1 MYISTNY
8 MREIDPNTTSRAKA
22 FKLWMQSPMPMV
34 TMTKTYDITHL
45 RRLARRRGVKLNMLM
60 CYAVVKAASKFRE
73 FYMLPVEDKLMEYDH
88 LAINTIVMTTTG
100 GINTC
105 DIPFSDDIHTFA
117 EDYLRLT
124 REASHA
130 EDDVTLNG
138 SYMVIG
144 SSALTKCE
152 LDSVTNLYAGWCN
165 NPFVV
170 WSKYRKGVFRTTL
183 PLSFQFHHTQMDGPI
198 STAFLNELQ
207 RVISELEY

>member
-1 MYISTNY
+1 
-8 MREIDPNTTSRAKA
+8 MRVVDPKTTSRAKA
-22 FKLWMQSPMPMV
+22 FDLWIKSPMPMV

-45 RRLARRRGVKLNMLM
+45 LRLSHRRGVKLNMLM
-60 CYAVVKAASKFRE
+60 CYAIVKAASKFQE
-73 FYMLPVEDKLMEYDH
+73 FYLLPVGETLVEYDH

-105 DIPFSDDIHTFA
+105 DIPYSEDIHTFA
-117 EDYLRLT
+117 DDYLRLT
-124 REASHA
+124 AEASRA
-130 EDDVTLNG
+130 TSDVTLEG

-170 WSKYRKGVFRTTL
+170 WSKYRKGLFRTVV

-207 RVISELEY
+207 RVMNELEY

>member
-1 MYISTNY
+1 MRVVDPKTTN
-8 MREIDPNTTSRAKA
+8 RAKA
-22 FKLWMQSPMPMV
+22 FDLWIKSPMPMV

-45 RRLARRRGVKLNMLM
+45 LRLSRRRGVKLNMLM
-60 CYAVVKAASKFRE
+60 CYAIVKAASKFQE
-73 FYMLPVEDKLMEYDH
+73 FYLLPVGETLVEYDH

-105 DIPFSDDIHTFA
+105 DIPYSEDIHTFA
-117 EDYLRLT
+117 NDYLRLT
-124 REASHA
+124 AEASRA
-130 EDDVTLNG
+130 TSDVTLEG

-170 WSKYRKGVFRTTL
+170 WSKYRKGLFRTIV

-207 RVISELEY
+207 RVMNELEY

>member
-1 MYISTNY
+1 MRVVDPKTTN
-8 MREIDPNTTSRAKA
+8 RAKA
-22 FKLWMQSPMPMV
+22 FDLWIKSPMPMV

-45 RRLARRRGVKLNMLM
+45 LRLSRRRGVKLNMLM
-60 CYAVVKAASKFRE
+60 CYAIVKAASKFQE
-73 FYMLPVEDKLMEYDH
+73 FYLLPVGETLVEYDH

-105 DIPFSDDIHTFA
+105 DIPYSEDIHSFA
-117 EDYLRLT
+117 NDYLRLT
-124 REASHA
+124 AEASRA
-130 EDDVTLNG
+130 TSDVTLEG

-170 WSKYRKGVFRTTL
+170 WSKYRKGLFRAVV

-207 RVISELEY
+207 RVMNELEY

>member
-1 MYISTNY
+1 
-8 MREIDPNTTSRAKA
+8 MRVVDPKTTSRAKA
-22 FKLWMQSPMPMV
+22 FDLWIKSPMPMV

-45 RRLARRRGVKLNMLM
+45 LRLSRRRGVKLNMLM
-60 CYAVVKAASKFRE
+60 CYAIVKAASKFQE
-73 FYMLPVEDKLMEYDH
+73 FYLLPVGETLVEYDH

-105 DIPFSDDIHTFA
+105 DIPYSEDIHTFA
-117 EDYLRLT
+117 NDYLRLT
-124 REASHA
+124 AEASRA
-130 EDDVTLNG
+130 TSDVTLEG

-170 WSKYRKGVFRTTL
+170 WSKYRKGLFRTIV

-207 RVISELEY
+207 RVMNELEY

>member
-1 MYISTNY
+1 
-8 MREIDPNTTSRAKA
+8 MRVVDPKTTSRAKA
-22 FKLWMQSPMPMV
+22 FDLWIKSPMPMV

-45 RRLARRRGVKLNMLM
+45 LRLSRRRGVKLNMLM
-60 CYAVVKAASKFRE
+60 CYAIVKAASKFQE
-73 FYMLPVEDKLMEYDH
+73 FYLLPVGETLVEYDH

-105 DIPFSDDIHTFA
+105 DIPYSEDIHTFA
-117 EDYLRLT
+117 NDYLRLT
-124 REASHA
+124 AEASRA
-130 EDDVTLNG
+130 TSDVTLEG

-170 WSKYRKGVFRTTL
+170 WSKYRKGLFRAVV

-207 RVISELEY
+207 RVMRELEY

>member
-1 MYISTNY
+1 
-8 MREIDPNTTSRAKA
+8 MRVVDPKTTSRAKA
-22 FKLWMQSPMPMV
+22 FDLWIKSPMPMV

-45 RRLARRRGVKLNMLM
+45 LRLSRRRGVKLNMLM
-60 CYAVVKAASKFRE
+60 CYAIVKAASKFQE
-73 FYMLPVEDKLMEYDH
+73 FYLLPVGETLVEYDH

-105 DIPFSDDIHTFA
+105 DIPYSEDIHSFA
-117 EDYLRLT
+117 NDYLRLT
-124 REASHA
+124 AEASRA
-130 EDDVTLNG
+130 TSDVTLEG

-170 WSKYRKGVFRTTL
+170 WSKYRKGLFRAVV

-207 RVISELEY
+207 RVMNELEY

>member
-1 MYISTNY
+1 
-8 MREIDPNTTSRAKA
+8 MRVVDPKTTSRAKA
-22 FKLWMQSPMPMV
+22 YELWIKSPMPMV

-45 RRLARRRGVKLNMLM
+45 RRLSRRRGVKLNMLM
-60 CYAVVKAASKFRE
+60 CYAIVRAASKFKE
-73 FYMLPVEDKLMEYDH
+73 FYLLPVGDKLVEYDH

-105 DIPFSDDIHTFA
+105 DIPYSEDIHTFA
-117 EDYLRLT
+117 DDYLRLT
-124 REASHA
+124 AEASRA
-130 EDDVTLNG
+130 TNDLTLEG

-170 WSKYRKGVFRTTL
+170 WSKYRKRLFRTIV

-198 STAFLNELQ
+198 STAFMNELQ
-207 RVISELEY
+207 RVMSELDY

>member
-1 MYISTNY
+1 MRVVDPKTTN
-8 MREIDPNTTSRAKA
+8 RAKA
-22 FKLWMQSPMPMV
+22 FDLWIKSPMPMV

-45 RRLARRRGVKLNMLM
+45 LRLSRRRGVKLNMLM
-60 CYAVVKAASKFRE
+60 CYAIVKAASKFQE
-73 FYMLPVEDKLMEYDH
+73 FYLLPVGETLVEYDH

-105 DIPFSDDIHTFA
+105 DIPYSEDIHTFA
-117 EDYLRLT
+117 NDYLRLT
-124 REASHA
+124 AEASRA
-130 EDDVTLNG
+130 TSDVTLEG

-170 WSKYRKGVFRTTL
+170 WSKYRKGLFRTVV

-207 RVISELEY
+207 RVMNELEY

>member
-1 MYISTNY
+1 
-8 MREIDPNTTSRAKA
+8 MRVVDPKTTSRAKA
-22 FKLWMQSPMPMV
+22 FDLWIKSPMPMV

-45 RRLARRRGVKLNMLM
+45 LRLSRRRGVKLNMLM
-60 CYAVVKAASKFRE
+60 CYAIVKAASKFQE
-73 FYMLPVEDKLMEYDH
+73 FYLLPVGETLVEYDH

-105 DIPFSDDIHTFA
+105 DIPYSEDIHTFA
-117 EDYLRLT
+117 NDYLRLT
-124 REASHA
+124 AEASRA
-130 EDDVTLNG
+130 TSDVTLEG

-152 LDSVTNLYAGWCN
+152 LDSVANLYAGWCN

-170 WSKYRKGVFRTTL
+170 WSKYRKGLFRTVV

-207 RVISELEY
+207 RVMNELEY

>member
-1 MYISTNY
+1 
-8 MREIDPNTTSRAKA
+8 MRVVDPKTTSRAKA
-22 FKLWMQSPMPMV
+22 FDLWIKSPMPMV

-45 RRLARRRGVKLNMLM
+45 LRLSRRRGVKLNMLM
-60 CYAVVKAASKFRE
+60 CYAIVKAASKFQE
-73 FYMLPVEDKLMEYDH
+73 FYLLPVGETLVEYDR

-105 DIPFSDDIHTFA
+105 DIPYSEDIHTFA
-117 EDYLRLT
+117 NDYLRLT
-124 REASHA
+124 AEASRA
-130 EDDVTLNG
+130 TSDVTLEG

-170 WSKYRKGVFRTTL
+170 WSKYRKGLFRTVV

-207 RVISELEY
+207 RVMNELEY

>member
-1 MYISTNY
+1 
-8 MREIDPNTTSRAKA
+8 MRVVDPKTTSRAKA
-22 FKLWMQSPMPMV
+22 FDLWIKSPMPMV

-45 RRLARRRGVKLNMLM
+45 LRLSRRRGVKLNMLM
-60 CYAVVKAASKFRE
+60 CYAIVKAASKFQE
-73 FYMLPVEDKLMEYDH
+73 FYLLPVGDTLVEYDH
-88 LAINTIVMTTTG
+88 LAINTIVMTAAG

-105 DIPFSDDIHTFA
+105 DIPYSEDIHTFA
-117 EDYLRLT
+117 DDYLRLT
-124 REASHA
+124 AEASRA
-130 EDDVTLNG
+130 TSDVTLEG

-170 WSKYRKGVFRTTL
+170 WSKYRKGLFRTVV

-207 RVISELEY
+207 RVMNELEY

>member
-1 MYISTNY
+1 
-8 MREIDPNTTSRAKA
+8 MRVVDPKTTSRAKA
-22 FKLWMQSPMPMV
+22 FDLWIKSPMPMV

-45 RRLARRRGVKLNMLM
+45 LRLSRCRGVKLNMLM
-60 CYAVVKAASKFRE
+60 CYAIVKAASKFQE
-73 FYMLPVEDKLMEYDH
+73 FYLLPVGETLVEYDH

-105 DIPFSDDIHTFA
+105 DIPYSEDIHTFA
-117 EDYLRLT
+117 NDYLRLT
-124 REASHA
+124 AEASRA
-130 EDDVTLNG
+130 TSDVTLEG

-170 WSKYRKGVFRTTL
+170 WSKYRKGLFRTVV

-207 RVISELEY
+207 RVMNELEY

>member
-1 MYISTNY
+1 
-8 MREIDPNTTSRAKA
+8 MRVVDPKTTSRAKA
-22 FKLWMQSPMPMV
+22 YELWIKSPMPMV

-45 RRLARRRGVKLNMLM
+45 RRLSRRRGVKLNMLM
-60 CYAVVKAASKFRE
+60 CYAIVRPASKFKE
-73 FYMLPVEDKLMEYDH
+73 FYLLPVGDKLVEYDH

-105 DIPFSDDIHTFA
+105 DIPYSEDIHTFA
-117 EDYLRLT
+117 NDYLRLT
-124 REASHA
+124 AEASRA
-130 EDDVTLNG
+130 TNDLTLEG

-170 WSKYRKGVFRTTL
+170 WSKYRKRLFRTIV

-198 STAFLNELQ
+198 STAFMNELQ
-207 RVISELEY
+207 RVMSELDY

>member
-1 MYISTNY
+1 
-8 MREIDPNTTSRAKA
+8 MRVVDPKTTSRAKA
-22 FKLWMQSPMPMV
+22 FDLWIKSPMPMV

-45 RRLARRRGVKLNMLM
+45 LRLSRRRGVKLNMLM
-60 CYAVVKAASKFRE
+60 CYAIVKAASKFQE
-73 FYMLPVEDKLMEYDH
+73 FYLLPVGDTLVEYDH

-105 DIPFSDDIHTFA
+105 DIPYSEDIHTFA
-117 EDYLRLT
+117 NDYLRLT
-124 REASHA
+124 AEASRA
-130 EDDVTLNG
+130 TSDVTLEG

-170 WSKYRKGVFRTTL
+170 WSKYRKGLFRTVV

-207 RVISELEY
+207 RVMNELEY

>member
-1 MYISTNY
+1 
-8 MREIDPNTTSRAKA
+8 MRVVDPKTTSRAKA
-22 FKLWMQSPMPMV
+22 FDLWIKSPMPMV

-45 RRLARRRGVKLNMLM
+45 LRLSRRRGVKLNMLM
-60 CYAVVKAASKFRE
+60 CYAIVKAASKFQE
-73 FYMLPVEDKLMEYDH
+73 FYLLPVGDTLVEYDH

-105 DIPFSDDIHTFA
+105 DIPYSEDIHTFA
-117 EDYLRLT
+117 DDYLRLT
-124 REASHA
+124 AEASRA
-130 EDDVTLNG
+130 TSDVTLEG

-170 WSKYRKGVFRTTL
+170 WSKYRKGLFRAVV

-207 RVISELEY
+207 RVMNELEY

>member
-1 MYISTNY
+1 
-8 MREIDPNTTSRAKA
+8 MRVVDPKTTSRAKA
-22 FKLWMQSPMPMV
+22 FDLWIKSPMPMV

-45 RRLARRRGVKLNMLM
+45 LRLSRRRGVKLNMLM
-60 CYAVVKAASKFRE
+60 CYAIVKAASKFQE
-73 FYMLPVEDKLMEYDH
+73 FYLLPVGDTLVEYDH
-88 LAINTIVMTTTG
+88 LAINTIVMTTAD

-105 DIPFSDDIHTFA
+105 DIPYSEDIHTFA
-117 EDYLRLT
+117 NDYLRLT
-124 REASHA
+124 AEASRA
-130 EDDVTLNG
+130 TSDVTLEG

-170 WSKYRKGVFRTTL
+170 WSKYRKGLFRTVV

-207 RVISELEY
+207 RVMNELEY

>member
-1 MYISTNY
+1 
-8 MREIDPNTTSRAKA
+8 MRVVDPKTTSRAKA
-22 FKLWMQSPMPMV
+22 FDLWIKSPMPMV

-45 RRLARRRGVKLNMLM
+45 LRLSRRRGVKLNMLM
-60 CYAVVKAASKFRE
+60 CYAIVKAASKFQE
-73 FYMLPVEDKLMEYDH
+73 FYLLPVGETLVEYDH
-88 LAINTIVMTTTG
+88 LAINTIVMTTKG

-105 DIPFSDDIHTFA
+105 DIPYSEDIHTFA
-117 EDYLRLT
+117 DDYLRLT
-124 REASHA
+124 AEASRA
-130 EDDVTLNG
+130 TSDVTLEG

-170 WSKYRKGVFRTTL
+170 WSKYRKGLFRTVV

-207 RVISELEY
+207 RVMNELEY

>member
-1 MYISTNY
+1 
-8 MREIDPNTTSRAKA
+8 MRVVDPKTTSRAKA
-22 FKLWMQSPMPMV
+22 YELWIKSPMPMV

-45 RRLARRRGVKLNMLM
+45 RRLSRRCGVKLNMLM
-60 CYAVVKAASKFRE
+60 CYAIVRAASKFKA
-73 FYMLPVEDKLMEYDH
+73 FYLLPVGDKLVEYDH

-105 DIPFSDDIHTFA
+105 DIPYSEDIHTFA
-117 EDYLRLT
+117 NDYLRLT
-124 REASHA
+124 AEASRA
-130 EDDVTLNG
+130 TNDLTLEG

-170 WSKYRKGVFRTTL
+170 WSKYRKRLFRTIV

-198 STAFLNELQ
+198 STAFMNELQ
-207 RVISELEY
+207 RVMSELDY

>member
-1 MYISTNY
+1 
-8 MREIDPNTTSRAKA
+8 MRVVDPKTTSRAKA
-22 FKLWMQSPMPMV
+22 FDLWIKSPMPMV

-45 RRLARRRGVKLNMLM
+45 LRLSRRRGVKLNMLM
-60 CYAVVKAASKFRE
+60 CYAIVKAASKFQE
-73 FYMLPVEDKLMEYDH
+73 FYLLPVGETLVEYDH

-105 DIPFSDDIHTFA
+105 DIPYSEDIHTFA
-117 EDYLRLT
+117 DDYLRLT
-124 REASHA
+124 AEASHTTS
-130 EDDVTLNG
+130 DVTLEG

-170 WSKYRKGVFRTTL
+170 WSKYRKGLFRTVV

-207 RVISELEY
+207 RVMNELEY

>member
-1 MYISTNY
+1 
-8 MREIDPNTTSRAKA
+8 MRVVDPKTTSRAKA
-22 FKLWMQSPMPMV
+22 FDLWIKSPMPMV

-45 RRLARRRGVKLNMLM
+45 LRLSRRRGVKLNMLM
-60 CYAVVKAASKFRE
+60 CYAIVKTASKFQE
-73 FYMLPVEDKLMEYDH
+73 FYLLPVGDTLVEYDH

-105 DIPFSDDIHTFA
+105 DIPYSEDIHTFA
-117 EDYLRLT
+117 NDYLRLT
-124 REASHA
+124 AEASRA
-130 EDDVTLNG
+130 TSDVTLEG

-170 WSKYRKGVFRTTL
+170 WSKYRKGLFRTIV

-207 RVISELEY
+207 RVMNELEY

>member
-1 MYISTNY
+1 
-8 MREIDPNTTSRAKA
+8 MRVVDPKTTSRAKA
-22 FKLWMQSPMPMV
+22 YELWIKSPMPMV

-45 RRLARRRGVKLNMLM
+45 RRLSRRRGVKLNMLM
-60 CYAVVKAASKFRE
+60 CYAIVRAASKFKE
-73 FYMLPVEDKLMEYDH
+73 FYLLPVGDKLVEYDH

-105 DIPFSDDIHTFA
+105 DIPYSEDIHTFA
-117 EDYLRLT
+117 NDYLRLT
-124 REASHA
+124 AEASRA
-130 EDDVTLNG
+130 TNDLTLEG

-170 WSKYRKGVFRTTL
+170 WSKYRKRLFRTIV

-198 STAFLNELQ
+198 STAFMNELQ
-207 RVISELEY
+207 RVMSELDY

>member
-1 MYISTNY
+1 
-8 MREIDPNTTSRAKA
+8 MRVVDPKTTSRAKA
-22 FKLWMQSPMPMV
+22 FDLWIKSPMPMV

-45 RRLARRRGVKLNMLM
+45 LRLSRRRGVKLNMLM
-60 CYAVVKAASKFRE
+60 CYAIVKAASKFQE
-73 FYMLPVEDKLMEYDH
+73 FYLLPVGETLVEYDH

-105 DIPFSDDIHTFA
+105 DIPYSEDIHTFA
-117 EDYLRLT
+117 DDYLRLT
-124 REASHA
+124 AEASRA
-130 EDDVTLNG
+130 TSDVTLEG

-170 WSKYRKGVFRTTL
+170 WSKYRKGLFRTVV

-207 RVISELEY
+207 RVMNELEY

>member
-1 MYISTNY
+1 
-8 MREIDPNTTSRAKA
+8 MRVVDPKTTSRAKA
-22 FKLWMQSPMPMV
+22 FDLWIKSPMPMV

-45 RRLARRRGVKLNMLM
+45 LRLSRRRGVKLNMLM
-60 CYAVVKAASKFRE
+60 CYAIVKTASKFQE
-73 FYMLPVEDKLMEYDH
+73 FYLLPVGDTLVEYDH

-105 DIPFSDDIHTFA
+105 DIPYSEDIHTFA
-117 EDYLRLT
+117 NDYLRLT
-124 REASHA
+124 AEASRA
-130 EDDVTLNG
+130 TSDVTLEG

-170 WSKYRKGVFRTTL
+170 WSKYRKGLFRAVV
-183 PLSFQFHHTQMDGPI
+183 PLSFQFHHTQMDGPT

-207 RVISELEY
+207 RVMNELEY

>member
-1 MYISTNY
+1 
-8 MREIDPNTTSRAKA
+8 MRVVDPKTTSRAKA
-22 FKLWMQSPMPMV
+22 YELWIKSPMPMV

-45 RRLARRRGVKLNMLM
+45 RRLSRRRGVKLNMLM
-60 CYAVVKAASKFRE
+60 CYAIVRAASKFKE
-73 FYMLPVEDKLMEYDH
+73 FYLLPVGDKLVEYDH

-105 DIPFSDDIHTFA
+105 DIPYSEDIHTFA
-117 EDYLRLT
+117 NDYLRLT
-124 REASHA
+124 A
-130 EDDVTLNG
+130 ESSRATNDLTLEG

-170 WSKYRKGVFRTTL
+170 WSKYRKRLFRTIV

-198 STAFLNELQ
+198 STAFMNELQ
-207 RVISELEY
+207 RVMSELDY

>member
-1 MYISTNY
+1 
-8 MREIDPNTTSRAKA
+8 MRVVDPKTTSRAKA
-22 FKLWMQSPMPMV
+22 FDLWIKSPMPMV

-45 RRLARRRGVKLNMLM
+45 LRLSRCRGVKLNMLM
-60 CYAVVKAASKFRE
+60 CYAIVKAASKFKE
-73 FYMLPVEDKLMEYDH
+73 FYLLPVGETLVEYDH

-105 DIPFSDDIHTFA
+105 DIPYSEDIHTFA
-117 EDYLRLT
+117 NDYLRLT
-124 REASHA
+124 AEASRTTS
-130 EDDVTLNG
+130 DVTLEG

-170 WSKYRKGVFRTTL
+170 WSKYRKGLFRTVV

-207 RVISELEY
+207 RVMNELEY

>member
-1 MYISTNY
+1 
-8 MREIDPNTTSRAKA
+8 MRVVDPKTTSRAKA
-22 FKLWMQSPMPMV
+22 FDLWIKSPMPMV

-45 RRLARRRGVKLNMLM
+45 LRLSRRRGVKLNMLV
-60 CYAVVKAASKFRE
+60 CYAIVKAASKFQE
-73 FYMLPVEDKLMEYDH
+73 FYLLPVGETLVEYDH

-105 DIPFSDDIHTFA
+105 DIPYSEDIHTFA
-117 EDYLRLT
+117 NDYLRLT
-124 REASHA
+124 AEASRA
-130 EDDVTLNG
+130 TSDVTLEG

-170 WSKYRKGVFRTTL
+170 WSKYRRSLFRTVV

-207 RVISELEY
+207 RVMNELEY

>member
-1 MYISTNY
+1 
-8 MREIDPNTTSRAKA
+8 MRVVDPKTTSRAKA
-22 FKLWMQSPMPMV
+22 YDLWIKSPMPMV

-45 RRLARRRGVKLNMLM
+45 LRLSRRRGVKLNMLM
-60 CYAVVKAASKFRE
+60 CYAIVKAASKFQE
-73 FYMLPVEDKLMEYDH
+73 FYLLPVGDTLVEYDH

-105 DIPFSDDIHTFA
+105 DIPYSEDIHTFA
-117 EDYLRLT
+117 NDYLRLT
-124 REASHA
+124 AEASRTTS
-130 EDDVTLNG
+130 DVTLEG

-170 WSKYRKGVFRTTL
+170 WSKYRKGLFRDVV

-207 RVISELEY
+207 RVMNELEY

>member
-1 MYISTNY
+1 

-34 TMTKTYDITHL
+34 TMTKTYNITRL
-45 RRLARRRGVKLNMLM
+45 RRLARRRGIKLNMLM
-60 CYAVVKAASKFRE
+60 CYAIAKAASKFRE
-73 FYMLPVEDKLMEYDH
+73 FYMLPVEDKLIEYDH

-105 DIPFSDDIHTFA
+105 DIPFIDDIHAF
-117 EDYLRLT
+117 EKEYLRLT
-124 REASHA
+124 EEASHA
-130 EDDVTLNG
+130 EEDITLDG

-144 SSALTKCE
+144 TSALTKCE
-152 LDSVTNLYAGWCN
+152 LDSVTNIYAGWCN
-165 NPFVV
+165 NPFAV

-207 RVISELEY
+207 RVMNELEYE

>member
-1 MYISTNY
+1 
-8 MREIDPNTTSRAKA
+8 MRVVDPKTTSRAKA
-22 FKLWMQSPMPMV
+22 FDLWIKSPMPMV

-45 RRLARRRGVKLNMLM
+45 LRLSRRRGVKLNMLM
-60 CYAVVKAASKFRE
+60 CYAIVKAASKFQE
-73 FYMLPVEDKLMEYDH
+73 FYLLPVGETLVEYDH

-105 DIPFSDDIHTFA
+105 DIPYSEDIHTFA
-117 EDYLRLT
+117 NDYLRLT
-124 REASHA
+124 AEASRA
-130 EDDVTLNG
+130 TSDVTLEG

-170 WSKYRKGVFRTTL
+170 WSKYRKGLFRAVV

-207 RVISELEY
+207 RVMNELEY